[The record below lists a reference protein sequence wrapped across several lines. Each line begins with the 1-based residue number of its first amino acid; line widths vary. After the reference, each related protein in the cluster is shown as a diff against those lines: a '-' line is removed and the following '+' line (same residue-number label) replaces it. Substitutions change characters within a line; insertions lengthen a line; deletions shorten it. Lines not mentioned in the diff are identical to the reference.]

1 MFNFE
6 ASHNLQALSQR
17 SLFVLLIEKEKIF

>member
-6 ASHNLQALSQR
+6 ASHNMQALSQR
-17 SLFVLLIEKEKIF
+17 SLFALLIKKEKIF